1 MALVENEDAQ
11 IEALIN
17 GVGNTE
23 ETTAA
28 PVTPVTPETVEA
40 PEQQEVRVVKE
51 GDTLLA
57 ISKEVGVPLLK
68 LAEDNSIQDVN
79 LISPGQEIRYTKPG
93 APETDISATEDL
105 TIDPEGTSTVIE
117 GVTGRPVAGQPFQKE
132 IDLQNSITQKPLGA
146 DDLSDA
152 GTPTDTQTINELD
165 FESIPVDEQLAESDV
180 FPPEADLDGD
190 VVVEEPGEVP
200 EDLGITEESAASA
213 KLASQTII
221 DSSSEES
228 KPVIKDVFAEI
239 DALGFD
245 PLAEADYAKIAED
258 INDRIEDYNI
268 NISTVASEKMNPT
281 FEGWDKFLA
290 VLGSAMGA
298 YGSAM
303 TGSPNFALKIVNQA
317 IDRDTQAFL
326 KSKEIRMK
334 SLENQRMDLIIM
346 RGEKLQMAQN
356 RVTQLMQS
364 QTFELAK
371 AEAKANITALY
382 DKLEQELA
390 LNKQNHSLVLAGYIK
405 DLYVADANIRNS
417 LKKDEKKRYVNSYST
432 IDPEGNTV
440 IIPGYIARDAK
451 SAEKL
456 TVDQEMT
463 TKALMD
469 IRKIDKLYET
479 NEKYIPAWL
488 GGTVSQQIDRIAK
501 RLELTFKKI
510 EGMGAHYTPYEA
522 GLIRGILPTPDII
535 DKITK
540 YKVKSEMLKNEL
552 INNLK
557 TSAKVRGVESQTHQT
572 IATQQNIDRFGGKK
586 ISN

>member
-1 MALVENEDAQ
+1 MALVDNEDAQ

-28 PVTPVTPETVEA
+28 PETVEA

-51 GDTLLA
+51 GDTLLS
-57 ISKEVGVPLLK
+57 ISREVGVPLLK

-93 APETDISATEDL
+93 ALPVETDVSAKPEEGIQVGDETL
-105 TIDPEGTSTVIE
+105 TMTPG
-117 GVTGRPVAGQPFQKE
+117 GTGRKKTGLPFQNE

-152 GTPTDTQTINELD
+152 GTPTDTQTISELD
-165 FESIPVDEQLAESDV
+165 FESEPVDVAGAGML
-180 FPPEADLDGD
+180 EADLDGPPVD
-190 VVVEEPGEVP
+190 EEPGDVDVK
-200 EDLGITEESAASA
+200 DLTITDQSKASA
-213 KLASQTII
+213 KLVSQTII

-245 PLAEADYAKIAED
+245 PQTEPDYKKIAGD

-326 KSKEIRMK
+326 KSKEVRMK

-390 LNKQNHSLVLAGYIK
+390 LNKQSHSLVLAGYIK
-405 DLYVADANIRNS
+405 DLYVADANLKNS
-417 LKKDEKKRYVNSYST
+417 LKKDERKRYVNSFT
-432 IDPEGNTV
+432 TTDAAGNAV

-451 SAEKL
+451 TAEIL
-456 TVDQEMT
+456 TVEQAATHDALDQI
-463 TKALMD
+463 AL
-469 IRKIDKLYET
+469 IDKLYES
-479 NEKYIPAWL
+479 NEKFLPAWA
-488 GGTVSQQIDRIAK
+488 GGEVAQEIAVIAGD
-501 RLELTFKKI
+501 LELTFKKI
-510 EGMGAHYTPYEA
+510 KGMGANYTVYEA
-522 GLIRGILPTPDII
+522 DLIRSILPTTSLV
-535 DKITK
+535 DKLGRYKTK
-540 YKVKSEMLKNEL
+540 SKMLKNKL

-557 TSAKVRGVESQTHQT
+557 TNAKVRGVESQAYET
-572 IATQQNIDRFGGKK
+572 IATQENIEKFSGKR

>member
-28 PVTPVTPETVEA
+28 PETVEA

-51 GDTLLA
+51 GDTLLS
-57 ISKEVGVPLLK
+57 ISREVGVPLLK

-93 APETDISATEDL
+93 ALPVETDVSAKPEEGIQVGDETL
-105 TIDPEGTSTVIE
+105 TMTPG
-117 GVTGRPVAGQPFQKE
+117 GTGRKKTGLPFQNE
-132 IDLQNSITQKPLGA
+132 IDLQNSITQKALGK
-146 DDLSDA
+146 DEMLEPDLD
-152 GTPTDTQTINELD
+152 GP
-165 FESIPVDEQLAESDV
+165 PVDEE
-180 FPPEADLDGD
+180 PGD
-190 VVVEEPGEVP
+190 VDVK
-200 EDLGITEESAASA
+200 DLTITEESAASA

-245 PLAEADYAKIAED
+245 PQTEPDYKKIAGD

-364 QTFELAK
+364 ETFKLAK

-390 LNKQNHSLVLAGYIK
+390 LNKQSHSLVLTGYIK
-405 DLYVADANIRNS
+405 DLYVADANLKNS
-417 LKKDEKKRYVNSYST
+417 LKKDERKRYVNSFT
-432 IDPEGNTV
+432 TTDAAGNAV

-451 SAEKL
+451 TAEIL
-456 TVDQEMT
+456 TVEQAATHDALDQI
-463 TKALMD
+463 AL
-469 IRKIDKLYET
+469 IDKLYES
-479 NEKYIPAWL
+479 NEKFLPAWA
-488 GGTVSQQIDRIAK
+488 GGEVAQEIAVIAGD
-501 RLELTFKKI
+501 LELTFKKI
-510 EGMGAHYTPYEA
+510 KGMGANYTVYEA
-522 GLIRGILPTPDII
+522 DLIRSILPTTSLV
-535 DKITK
+535 DKLGRYKTK
-540 YKVKSEMLKNEL
+540 SKMLKNKL

-557 TSAKVRGVESQTHQT
+557 TNAKVRGVESQAYET
-572 IATQQNIDRFGGKK
+572 IATQENIEKFSGTR